1 MGTTDGYKLY
11 SLSSHDNLENIYE
24 CRKYDWHDNTKNSID
39 YHFRNSTISL
49 DHEEIHLA
57 ERLFTSSLVA
67 VVHKSDLKT
76 LEIWHFKKGTRIVK
90 YEYESRI
97 LSVKM
102 NRAVSTTSKT

>member
-1 MGTTDGYKLY
+1 
-11 SLSSHDNLENIYE
+11 
-24 CRKYDWHDNTKNSID
+24 
-39 YHFRNSTISL
+39 
-49 DHEEIHLA
+49 
-57 ERLFTSSLVA
+57 VA